1 MNLRSQSLVA
11 RARDLNPMVTKV
23 VMLLSLLMLGRAVA
37 VAMRTMMKMTSW
49 LMVPRRI
56 LLCTNK
62 IIYGSLPFSPPQ
74 KNSQVIR
81 FQKLRD
87 FPE

>member
-62 IIYGSLPFSPPQ
+62 IIYGSLPFSPQ